1 MSFHRILL
9 KLAKLSIQSLA
20 YSTTLLFYQI
30 DHQKVLSQKNT
41 TQKKE
46 AKYLGDMYGVNAPD
60 TYPDSN
66 GLLGSHI
73 ATNVLSVCLGTM
85 HYYQYFIIQLNYR
98 AIFDTSAERSEAGM
112 LKGRIKNY
120 STVKLYNKV
129 LIIASSC
136 WYNFLQ
142 AKINIFSSSN
152 SRGYSILKNFERK
165 KTHCIDFSLK
175 GNQYHFPNYT
185 FFDFFYALWRAQQ
198 LAYT

>member
-73 ATNVLSVCLGTM
+73 ATNVLSVYLGTM

-98 AIFDTSAERSEAGM
+98 AIFDASLQHVCLTLLGTC
-112 LKGRIKNY
+112 IKNC
-120 STVKLYNKV
+120 SIVK
-129 LIIASSC
+129 
-136 WYNFLQ
+136 Q
-142 AKINIFSSSN
+142 
-152 SRGYSILKNFERK
+152 
-165 KTHCIDFSLK
+165 
-175 GNQYHFPNYT
+175 
-185 FFDFFYALWRAQQ
+185 
-198 LAYT
+198 